1 MHTCGGSLITDERVV
16 TVAQCVVDQDDIP
29 RDPSFYTVI
38 VGAHERLGTMDVQQ
52 TIKLRALFAHEDFN
66 LQHLKK

>member
-1 MHTCGGSLITDERVV
+1 MHTCGRSLITDERVV

-38 VGAHERLGTMDVQQ
+38 VGKNKYIFIIE
-52 TIKLRALFAHEDFN
+52 
-66 LQHLKK
+66 

>member
-29 RDPSFYTVI
+29 RDTSFYTVI
-38 VGAHERLGTMDVQQ
+38 VGKNKYIFIIE
-52 TIKLRALFAHEDFN
+52 
-66 LQHLKK
+66 